1 MSLMPKMKVPMMRLI
16 ILTGLAVCLS
26 GSLCGLAAAQ
36 DAAEPETVT
45 VFEAVAVDYDETWLD
60 PFERE
65 GVTVLWK
72 GQIVQKTVKLPPAVA
87 NQRDARRIVAAVH
100 VEPVLTEVAG
110 RLRPGDP
117 WTRIASLSVVL
128 GDPAPLPRPE
138 GENEDEE
145 GAKGGGVD
153 VELLRFI
160 TGFGGEGTFEQDV
173 TPLAPLLAGEA
184 TFRMFISTYMK
195 PGWKVT
201 VTLTY
206 QKEGVGFRRPVFA
219 EPIAHETEV
228 TAETSLIA
236 KKVTIPEG
244 LAQPRLRIIS
254 TGHASDGQMGD
265 EFVTRSHVLRV
276 DGEEVARFRPWRE
289 EGGPL
294 RPGSPTSGRIVLDG
308 RSLWSSDLDR
318 SGWHPG
324 ARVEPLVVPVPELTP
339 GEHEIELEIL
349 EIRPLDE
356 RGGFGYWRL
365 SAMVVADEP
374 WPE

>member
-1 MSLMPKMKVPMMRLI
+1 
-16 ILTGLAVCLS
+16 
-26 GSLCGLAAAQ
+26 
-36 DAAEPETVT
+36 
-45 VFEAVAVDYDETWLD
+45 
-60 PFERE
+60 
-65 GVTVLWK
+65 
-72 GQIVQKTVKLPPAVA
+72 
-87 NQRDARRIVAAVH
+87 
-100 VEPVLTEVAG
+100 
-110 RLRPGDP
+110 
-117 WTRIASLSVVL
+117 
-128 GDPAPLPRPE
+128 
-138 GENEDEE
+138 
-145 GAKGGGVD
+145 
-153 VELLRFI
+153 
-160 TGFGGEGTFEQDV
+160 
-173 TPLAPLLAGEA
+173 
-184 TFRMFISTYMK
+184 
-195 PGWKVT
+195 
-201 VTLTY
+201 
-206 QKEGVGFRRPVFA
+206 
-219 EPIAHETEV
+219 
-228 TAETSLIA
+228 
-236 KKVTIPEG
+236 
-244 LAQPRLRIIS
+244 
-254 TGHASDGQMGD
+254 MGD